1 LPKETAKNNPGAIIY
16 VQCLHVKSL
25 VPSGKA
31 KSQMGIQFW
40 IPFSMKRNF
49 TVLRETKK
57 NLTTQILNEKILLF
71 SSNKAGMLLF
81 RYLEKVVCPCF
92 AKRRDQ

>member
-1 LPKETAKNNPGAIIY
+1 MKVLFILGNFTKHNKCAFKNKIELNSVEQKWNYAAKNGPGAIIC

-49 TVLRETKK
+49 AVLRETKK
-57 NLTTQILNEKILLF
+57 PLQPRF
-71 SSNKAGMLLF
+71 
-81 RYLEKVVCPCF
+81 
-92 AKRRDQ
+92 